1 MRTSLVLGQRS
12 PTFLA
17 PETGFVEDDFSKNG
31 GGLWF
36 QDDSSTLH
44 PWCIW
49 LLSLLYCETC
59 CSVTKCLTL
68 YDPMDWSMPGFP
80 VLHYLLEFSQTHV
93 YWVRDAIQPSHPLSP
108 PSPTFNLSQ
117 HQGLFLW
124 VGSLH
129 QVARIL
135 ELQFQHQFFQWI
147 FRVDFLYDWIIW
159 SPCSPRDSQESS
171 QHHHLFYITH
181 HNENQWEPW
190 ACLFPATRRSI

>member
-44 PWCIW
+44 SWCIW
-49 LLSLLYCETC
+49 LLSLLYCEIC

-68 YDPMDWSMPGFP
+68 YHPMDWSMPGFP

-147 FRVDFLYDWIIW
+147 FRVDFLYD
-159 SPCSPRDSQESS
+159 
-171 QHHHLFYITH
+171 
-181 HNENQWEPW
+181 
-190 ACLFPATRRSI
+190 

>member
-1 MRTSLVLGQRS
+1 MRTSLIQGQRS

-17 PETGFVEDDFSKNG
+17 PETSFVEDNFSKNG

-36 QDDSSTLH
+36 QDDSSTFHL
-44 PWCIW
+44 WRIW
-49 LLSLLYCETC
+49 LLSLLYCEIC

-80 VLHYLLEFSQTHV
+80 VLHYLLEFSQTYV
-93 YWVRDAIQPSHPLSP
+93 YWVSDAIQPSHPLSP

-135 ELQFQHQFFQWI
+135 ELQFQHQFFQ
-147 FRVDFLYDWIIW
+147 
-159 SPCSPRDSQESS
+159 
-171 QHHHLFYITH
+171 
-181 HNENQWEPW
+181 
-190 ACLFPATRRSI
+190 